1 MALTDKW
8 LKAHL
13 NKPQEKRF
21 EKAHREGL
29 SVRISLNGAI
39 TFQYRYY
46 LRDRKKYDRATIG
59 YYPAMSLAAATAELP
74 RLKVMLAEGKNP
86 KLELAS
92 NRIYEAEKLTL
103 DELFARWYEG
113 PCRKNKK
120 GHREHLRTYEIHVK
134 PKLGKLVAEN
144 ITRPVFLEVIN
155 PLIKIYPSIA
165 ERIIINLRQMYEW
178 ARIQQIAD
186 ADPLRDITAKK
197 VGIESGQDTRF
208 FSEKELMWFF
218 ISLDKTRVEEKNKIY
233 IELSLHY
240 GCRPAELRMAEVDH
254 VNLDFGLWSVP
265 WQNHKVGKKTKQPIV
280 RPIIPE
286 VKRLWKRAIELS
298 GSHKWIFTNRGN
310 STQLDRSAIPASMA
324 CLENFWRKK
333 IKVDGLNIQFDHFY
347 SYTLRKTART
357 NFADFGEWAVCE
369 KMIGHKLPGESD
381 KYDYNTYAEKMR
393 PIYQKWYNYT
403 QQIRKGNNKVVEL
416 PIKHQKKHPAQP

>member
-1 MALTDKW
+1 MKMALTDKW

-13 NKPQEKRF
+13 KKPQEKRF

-59 YYPAMSLAAATAELP
+59 YYPETSLAAATAELP

-92 NRIYEAEKLTL
+92 NRIYESEKLTL
-103 DELFARWYEG
+103 NQLFDKWYEG
-113 PCRKNKK
+113 HCRKNKVA
-120 GHREHLRTYEIHVK
+120 HLEHLRSYEIHLK

-144 ITRPVFLEVIN
+144 ITRPVFLEVLN
-155 PLIKIYPSIA
+155 PLIEIYPSIA
-165 ERIIINLRQMYEW
+165 ERLIVNLKQMYSW

-186 ADPLRDITAKK
+186 ANPLYDITAKNL
-197 VGIESGQDTRF
+197 GIEKGQDTRF
-208 FSEKELMWFF
+208 FTEKEIGWFYKG
-218 ISLDKTRVEEKNKIY
+218 LDKTRIEEKNKIY
-233 IELSLHY
+233 IELSFHY
-240 GCRPAELRMAEVDH
+240 ACRPRELRLAEIEH
-254 VNLDFGLWSVP
+254 VHLDIGHWVVP
-265 WQNHKVGKKTKQPIV
+265 WENHKTGKKTRQPLV

-286 VKRLWKRAIELS
+286 IKVLWERAIELS
-298 GSHKWIFTNRGN
+298 GSHKWIFTNRGT
-310 STQLDRSAIPASMA
+310 SAQIDKSAIPASIR
-324 CLENFWRKK
+324 CIENYWRKK
-333 IKVDGLNIQFDHFY
+333 ITVNGESIKYDSFCA
-347 SYTLRKTART
+347 YTLRKTART
-357 NFADFGEWAVCE
+357 NFSDFGEWAVCE

-393 PIYQKWYNYT
+393 PIYQKWYDYT
-403 QQIRKGNNKVVEL
+403 QQIRKGNSKITNISSRVK
-416 PIKHQKKHPAQP
+416 A

>member
-29 SVRISLNGAI
+29 SVRVSLNGAI

-46 LRDRKKYDRATIG
+46 LRDLKKYDRATIG
-59 YYPAMSLAAATAELP
+59 YYPETSLAAAKEELL

-103 DELFARWYEG
+103 DQLFEKWYVAS
-113 PCRKNKK
+113 CSKK
-120 GHREHLRTYEIHVK
+120 KKAHEEHYRTYEIHVK
-134 PKLGKLVAEN
+134 QKLGKLIAEN
-144 ITRPVFLEVIN
+144 ITRPVFLEVLT
-155 PLIKIYPSIA
+155 PLIETYPSIA
-165 ERIIINLRQMYEW
+165 ERIIINLRQMYGW
-178 ARIQQIAD
+178 ARLRQVAD

-197 VGIESGQDTRF
+197 LGIESGQDTRF
-208 FSEKELMWFF
+208 FSEKELGWFF
-218 ISLDKTRVEEKNKIY
+218 TALDKTRIEEKNKIY

-240 GCRPAELRMAEVDH
+240 ACRPSELRMAEVEH
-254 VNLDFGLWSVP
+254 VNIEFGTWTVP
-265 WQNHKVGKKTKQPIV
+265 WENHKIGKKTRQPIV
-280 RPIIPE
+280 RPIIPSI
-286 VKRLWKRAIELS
+286 KKLWERAIELS
-298 GSHKWIFTNRGN
+298 GSNKWIFTNRGT
-310 STQLDRSAIPASMA
+310 SAQLDRSAIPASIR

-333 IKVDGLNIQFDHFY
+333 IKENGENITFDSFCA
-347 SYTLRKTART
+347 YTLRKTART
-357 NFADFGEWAVCE
+357 NFSDFGEWAVCE

-381 KYDYNTYAEKMR
+381 KYDYNRYVEKMR
-393 PIYQKWYNYT
+393 PIYQKWHDYT
-403 QQIRKGNNKVVEL
+403 EQVRSGSSEVTNIT
-416 PIKHQKKHPAQP
+416 PKKRVITQ

>member
-13 NKPQEKRF
+13 NKPQERRF

-29 SVRISLNGAI
+29 SVRVSLNGAI

-59 YYPAMSLAAATAELP
+59 YYPEMSLAAATAELP

-86 KLELAS
+86 KLVLAS
-92 NRIYEAEKLTL
+92 NRIYESEKLTL
-103 DELFARWYEG
+103 DQLFSKWYSEY
-113 PCRKNKK
+113 CCKK
-120 GHREHLRTYEIHVK
+120 KKAHKEHLRTYEIYVK

-144 ITRPVFLEVIN
+144 ITRPIFLELLN
-155 PLIKIYPSIA
+155 PIIKTYPSIA

-178 ARIQQIAD
+178 ARIHQIAD
-186 ADPLRDITAKK
+186 ADPLRDISAKK

-208 FSEKELMWFF
+208 FSEKELKWFF
-218 ISLDKTRVEEKNKIY
+218 TALDKTRIEEKNKIY

-240 GCRPAELRMAEVDH
+240 GCRPSELRMAEVEH
-254 VNLDFGLWSVP
+254 VNLEFGTWAVP
-265 WQNHKVGKKTKQPIV
+265 WQNHKIGHKTKQPII

-286 VKRLWKRAIELS
+286 IKKLWERAIELS
-298 GSHKWIFTNRGN
+298 GSHKWIFTNRN
-310 STQLDRSAIPASMA
+310 TSIQIDRSAIPASVR
-324 CLENFWRKK
+324 CLENYWRKK
-333 IKVDGLNIQFDHFY
+333 IRVDGEPIKFDSFCP
-347 SYTLRKTART
+347 YTLRKTART
-357 NFADFGEWAVCE
+357 NFADFGDWAVCE

-381 KYDYNTYAEKMR
+381 KYDYNSYAEKMR
-393 PIYQKWYNYT
+393 PIYQQWYDYT
-403 QQIRKGNNKVVEL
+403 QQVRSGNSKVTNILSKV
-416 PIKHQKKHPAQP
+416 KA